1 MKIVALTK
9 RVAGYVLMLSRKSRR
24 EKKIVKIF
32 QWSLTNAFKDNIY
45 TWKTAPKTK
54 LKQR

>member
-9 RVAGYVLMLSRKSRR
+9 QVAGHVVMLSRKSRWK
-24 EKKIVKIF
+24 KKIVKIF
-32 QWSLTNAFKDNIY
+32 QWSLTNAIRDNIY

-54 LKQR
+54 LK

>member
-9 RVAGYVLMLSRKSRR
+9 RVAGYVVMLSRKSRR
-24 EKKIVKIF
+24 KKKIVKIF

-54 LKQR
+54 LK